1 MVECSKMLTSYER
14 EIREKYYSL
23 MENTSSSIEDY
34 INFIKKCNKAI
45 KSIKSYMNMEIGV
58 GRKISAEAKLNRI
71 IGLMRIIERKKKS
84 CLMTKNDK
92 IGGGGGGEKKIN
104 KTNERKYIW
113 QEVQSNF
120 KNRLQT
126 GVIINVSHIE
136 PINFMLDVK
145 DSVLQFIQKAIFKF
159 KFIKEVKYF
168 NTNYKILCESENI
181 INWYE
186 IEMSNIK
193 TQLEEFQE
201 RDSGWALSKIINIV
215 IQIIKYHPMTASS
228 YIKLPQWIQNKH
240 AVINVKN
247 RGKDCFAWAIMT
259 GLFPAK
265 KNCNLLSSYPHYKN
279 YLNFEGLEFP
289 ISIKDI
295 PKFEKLNKI
304 SINVFVTEKK
314 KILPTHLTKEEQIKH
329 FNLLYISNDYNYHYC
344 LIKNLSYLLS
354 NQCSRDKHTKYF
366 CNRCMHYFSSN
377 DKLIQHR
384 VDCNLV
390 NDCAVVLPAKNNNIL
405 QFKNYYKKLQVPFV
419 IYADFECLLEKIDS
433 LSVPAKAFQQHKPY
447 SIGYYVSCIYNN
459 NLSRFK
465 MQRSIDCAK
474 WFTNELQKIAVE
486 ISEIINDI
494 KPMEM
499 SKQDIQKF
507 VKASF
512 CYICEKPFSVNDVKV
527 RDHDHI
533 TGLFRGAAHNSCNI
547 NYKLKLNIPV
557 IFHNLSNYDAHFLIR
572 DITNS
577 FEGDVK
583 VIPLNME
590 KYMTIIKFIKN
601 SNIQF
606 IFLDLFRFL
615 NSSLE
620 KLDNYVDQN
629 NFTCLKS
636 EFQDISLNAF
646 NLLTRKGVFPYD
658 YVKDLNV
665 LNESKLPSRELFYN
679 YLNEC
684 KISEND
690 YTHALK
696 VWNTFNIQNIG
707 EYSDLYLKTDVLLLA
722 DIFENFRKSCIN
734 NYRLDP
740 VHYFSLPS
748 YTWDVMLFYTDIKL
762 ELVTDIDMLTFIERG
777 IRGGLSQCSNR
788 YAKANNK
795 FLSNYNSSES
805 SRYLMYFDVNNL
817 YGWAMSQA
825 LPFGQFEWVENC
837 ENFNVND
844 YADDSDTG
852 YIIEVDLF
860 YPEKIHDLQ
869 RDLPMCP
876 ENKKPPKSKISKLLA
891 TLNNKYRYVMHY
903 RNLKQ
908 ALNHGVVLEK
918 IHRILKF
925 KQSFWLKSYIDLN
938 TKLRTE
944 SNSDFE
950 KNLYKLMNNAVF
962 GKTIEN
968 VRKRYLVAIQ
978 MKKLNIIIDKP
989 IFIGMCVLDLSKVCL
1004 YSFHYDVILP
1014 KLKLDVK
1021 LLYTD
1026 TDSLIYEFKCE
1037 NIYDFI
1043 REKIDYFDTSDFP
1056 INNIYNIPLVNKKVI
1071 GLMKDECNGNLM
1083 SEFVGLRSKMYAY
1096 RINGVNKDKKCIK
1109 GIKSYVVKNIEF
1121 DDYIDSLKN
1130 FNTLICKQNII
1141 RSNLHNVFTICEEKI
1156 ALSPY
1161 DDNRYLIANSTDT
1174 LPWGHKNVIQV
1185 NYEN

>member
-1 MVECSKMLTSYER
+1 
-14 EIREKYYSL
+14 
-23 MENTSSSIEDY
+23 
-34 INFIKKCNKAI
+34 
-45 KSIKSYMNMEIGV
+45 
-58 GRKISAEAKLNRI
+58 
-71 IGLMRIIERKKKS
+71 
-84 CLMTKNDK
+84 
-92 IGGGGGGEKKIN
+92 
-104 KTNERKYIW
+104 
-113 QEVQSNF
+113 
-120 KNRLQT
+120 
-126 GVIINVSHIE
+126 
-136 PINFMLDVK
+136 
-145 DSVLQFIQKAIFKF
+145 
-159 KFIKEVKYF
+159 
-168 NTNYKILCESENI
+168 
-181 INWYE
+181 
-186 IEMSNIK
+186 
-193 TQLEEFQE
+193 
-201 RDSGWALSKIINIV
+201 
-215 IQIIKYHPMTASS
+215 
-228 YIKLPQWIQNKH
+228 
-240 AVINVKN
+240 
-247 RGKDCFAWAIMT
+247 
-259 GLFPAK
+259 
-265 KNCNLLSSYPHYKN
+265 
-279 YLNFEGLEFP
+279 
-289 ISIKDI
+289 
-295 PKFEKLNKI
+295 
-304 SINVFVTEKK
+304 
-314 KILPTHLTKEEQIKH
+314 
-329 FNLLYISNDYNYHYC
+329 
-344 LIKNLSYLLS
+344 
-354 NQCSRDKHTKYF
+354 
-366 CNRCMHYFSSN
+366 
-377 DKLIQHR
+377 
-384 VDCNLV
+384 
-390 NDCAVVLPAKNNNIL
+390 
-405 QFKNYYKKLQVPFV
+405 
-419 IYADFECLLEKIDS
+419 
-433 LSVPAKAFQQHKPY
+433 
-447 SIGYYVSCIYNN
+447 
-459 NLSRFK
+459 

-486 ISEIINDI
+486 ISEIINNI

-533 TGLFRGAAHNSCNI
+533 TGLFRGAAHNS
-547 NYKLKLNIPV
+547 Y
-557 IFHNLSNYDAHFLIR
+557 S
-572 DITNS
+572 
-577 FEGDVK
+577 
-583 VIPLNME
+583 
-590 KYMTIIKFIKN
+590 
-601 SNIQF
+601 
-606 IFLDLFRFL
+606 FRFL

-620 KLDNYVDQN
+620 KLANYVDQN

-646 NLLTRKGVFPYD
+646 NLLTRKGVFLYD

-679 YLNEC
+679 HLNEC
-684 KISEND
+684 EISEND
-690 YTHALK
+690 YTHTLK

-722 DIFENFRKSCIN
+722 DIFGNFRKSCIN
-734 NYRLDP
+734 NYKLDP
-740 VHYFSLPS
+740 VPYFSLPS
-748 YTWDVMLFYTDIKL
+748 YTWDIMLFYTDIKL

-844 YADDSDTG
+844 YADDSDKG
-852 YIIEVDLF
+852 YIIEVDLS

-876 ENKKPPKSKISKLLA
+876 ENKKPPNSKISKLLA
-891 TLNNKYRYVMHY
+891 TLNNKHRYVMHY

-968 VRKRYLVAIQ
+968 VRKRCNVYIKNNWGGRYGVRSLVSKPNFYRISIFDEDLVAIQ

-989 IFIGMCVLDLSKVCL
+989 IFIGMCILDLSK
-1004 YSFHYDVILP
+1004 D
-1014 KLKLDVK
+1014 
-1021 LLYTD
+1021 
-1026 TDSLIYEFKCE
+1026 
-1037 NIYDFI
+1037 
-1043 REKIDYFDTSDFP
+1043 
-1056 INNIYNIPLVNKKVI
+1056 IPLVNKKVI
-1071 GLMKDECNGNLM
+1071 GLMKDECN
-1083 SEFVGLRSKMYAY
+1083 
-1096 RINGVNKDKKCIK
+1096 
-1109 GIKSYVVKNIEF
+1109 EF

-1161 DDNRYLIANSTDT
+1161 DDKRYLIANSTDT
-1174 LPWGHKNVIQV
+1174 LPSGHKNVIQV

>member
-1 MVECSKMLTSYER
+1 
-14 EIREKYYSL
+14 
-23 MENTSSSIEDY
+23 
-34 INFIKKCNKAI
+34 
-45 KSIKSYMNMEIGV
+45 
-58 GRKISAEAKLNRI
+58 
-71 IGLMRIIERKKKS
+71 
-84 CLMTKNDK
+84 
-92 IGGGGGGEKKIN
+92 
-104 KTNERKYIW
+104 
-113 QEVQSNF
+113 
-120 KNRLQT
+120 
-126 GVIINVSHIE
+126 
-136 PINFMLDVK
+136 
-145 DSVLQFIQKAIFKF
+145 
-159 KFIKEVKYF
+159 
-168 NTNYKILCESENI
+168 
-181 INWYE
+181 
-186 IEMSNIK
+186 
-193 TQLEEFQE
+193 
-201 RDSGWALSKIINIV
+201 
-215 IQIIKYHPMTASS
+215 
-228 YIKLPQWIQNKH
+228 
-240 AVINVKN
+240 
-247 RGKDCFAWAIMT
+247 
-259 GLFPAK
+259 
-265 KNCNLLSSYPHYKN
+265 
-279 YLNFEGLEFP
+279 
-289 ISIKDI
+289 
-295 PKFEKLNKI
+295 
-304 SINVFVTEKK
+304 
-314 KILPTHLTKEEQIKH
+314 
-329 FNLLYISNDYNYHYC
+329 
-344 LIKNLSYLLS
+344 
-354 NQCSRDKHTKYF
+354 
-366 CNRCMHYFSSN
+366 
-377 DKLIQHR
+377 
-384 VDCNLV
+384 
-390 NDCAVVLPAKNNNIL
+390 
-405 QFKNYYKKLQVPFV
+405 
-419 IYADFECLLEKIDS
+419 
-433 LSVPAKAFQQHKPY
+433 
-447 SIGYYVSCIYNN
+447 
-459 NLSRFK
+459 
-465 MQRSIDCAK
+465 
-474 WFTNELQKIAVE
+474 
-486 ISEIINDI
+486 
-494 KPMEM
+494 M

-601 SNIQF
+601 SNIKF
-606 IFLDLFRFL
+606 IFLDSFRFL
-615 NSSLE
+615 NFSLE
-620 KLDNYVDQN
+620 KLANYVDQN
-629 NFTCLKS
+629 NFTCLKL
-636 EFQDISLNAF
+636 EFQNISLNAF

-658 YVKDLNV
+658 YVKDINV

-679 YLNEC
+679 HLNEC
-684 KISEND
+684 EISEND

-696 VWNTFNIQNIG
+696 VWNTFNIQNI
-707 EYSDLYLKTDVLLLA
+707 
-722 DIFENFRKSCIN
+722 DIFENFRKSFIN

-788 YAKANNK
+788 YAKA
-795 FLSNYNSSES
+795 
-805 SRYLMYFDVNNL
+805 
-817 YGWAMSQA
+817 

-852 YIIEVDLF
+852 YIIEVDLS

-876 ENKKPPKSKISKLLA
+876 ENEKPQKSKISKLLA
-891 TLNNKYRYVMHY
+891 TLNNKYCYVMHY

-908 ALNHGVVLEK
+908 ALNHCVVLEK

-938 TKLRTE
+938 INYELKRC
-944 SNSDFE
+944 NVHI
-950 KNLYKLMNNAVF
+950 KNNW
-962 GKTIEN
+962 GD
-968 VRKRYLVAIQ
+968 LVAIQ

-1004 YSFHYDVILP
+1004 YCFHYDVILP
-1014 KLKLDVK
+1014 KFKLDVK

-1043 REKIDYFDTSDFP
+1043 REKIDYFDTSDYP
-1056 INNIYNIPLVNKKVI
+1056 INNKYNIPLVNKKVI

-1161 DDNRYLIANSTDT
+1161 DDKRYLIANSTDT

>member
-1 MVECSKMLTSYER
+1 
-14 EIREKYYSL
+14 
-23 MENTSSSIEDY
+23 
-34 INFIKKCNKAI
+34 
-45 KSIKSYMNMEIGV
+45 
-58 GRKISAEAKLNRI
+58 
-71 IGLMRIIERKKKS
+71 
-84 CLMTKNDK
+84 
-92 IGGGGGGEKKIN
+92 
-104 KTNERKYIW
+104 
-113 QEVQSNF
+113 
-120 KNRLQT
+120 
-126 GVIINVSHIE
+126 
-136 PINFMLDVK
+136 
-145 DSVLQFIQKAIFKF
+145 
-159 KFIKEVKYF
+159 
-168 NTNYKILCESENI
+168 
-181 INWYE
+181 
-186 IEMSNIK
+186 
-193 TQLEEFQE
+193 
-201 RDSGWALSKIINIV
+201 
-215 IQIIKYHPMTASS
+215 
-228 YIKLPQWIQNKH
+228 
-240 AVINVKN
+240 
-247 RGKDCFAWAIMT
+247 MT

-354 NQCSRDKHTKYF
+354 NQSSRDKHTKYF

-390 NDCAVVLPAKNNNIL
+390 NDCAVIPPAKNNNIL
-405 QFKNYYKKLQVPFV
+405 QFKNYYKKLHVPFV

-433 LSVPAKAFQQHKPY
+433 FSVPAKAFQQHKPY
-447 SIGYYVSCIYNN
+447 SIGYYVSCNYNT

-512 CYICEKPFSVNDVKV
+512 FYICEKPFSVNDVKV

-557 IFHNLSNYDAHFLIR
+557 IFHNVSNYDAHFLIR

-583 VIPLNME
+583 VILLNTE

-601 SNIQF
+601 
-606 IFLDLFRFL
+606 
-615 NSSLE
+615 
-620 KLDNYVDQN
+620 K
-629 NFTCLKS
+629 
-636 EFQDISLNAF
+636 FQDISLNAF
-646 NLLTRKGVFPYD
+646 NLLTHKGVFPYD

-665 LNESKLPSRELFYN
+665 LNESKLTSQ
-679 YLNEC
+679 
-684 KISEND
+684 ND
-690 YTHALK
+690 YTNALK

-707 EYSDLYLKTDVLLLA
+707 EHSGLYLKTDVLLLA

-734 NYRLDP
+734 NYRLDS

-748 YTWDVMLFYTDIKL
+748 YTWDVMLFYNDIKL

-852 YIIEVDLF
+852 YIIEVNLS

-908 ALNHGVVLEK
+908 ALNHE
-918 IHRILKF
+918 F
-925 KQSFWLKSYIDLN
+925 IDLN

-950 KNLYKLMNNAVF
+950 KNLYKFTNNAVF

-968 VRKRYLVAIQ
+968 VRKRCNVHIKNNWGGRYGVRSLVSKQNFYRISIFDEDLVAIQ

-989 IFIGMCVLDLSKVCL
+989 IIIGMCVLDLSKVCL

-1014 KLKLDVK
+1014 KFKLDVK

-1037 NIYDFI
+1037 DIYDFI
-1043 REKIDYFDTSDFP
+1043 REKIDYFDTSDYP
-1056 INNIYNIPLVNKKVI
+1056 INNKYNIPLVNKKVI

-1161 DDNRYLIANSTDT
+1161 DDKRYLIANSTDT

>member
-1 MVECSKMLTSYER
+1 
-14 EIREKYYSL
+14 
-23 MENTSSSIEDY
+23 
-34 INFIKKCNKAI
+34 
-45 KSIKSYMNMEIGV
+45 
-58 GRKISAEAKLNRI
+58 
-71 IGLMRIIERKKKS
+71 
-84 CLMTKNDK
+84 
-92 IGGGGGGEKKIN
+92 
-104 KTNERKYIW
+104 
-113 QEVQSNF
+113 
-120 KNRLQT
+120 
-126 GVIINVSHIE
+126 
-136 PINFMLDVK
+136 
-145 DSVLQFIQKAIFKF
+145 
-159 KFIKEVKYF
+159 
-168 NTNYKILCESENI
+168 
-181 INWYE
+181 
-186 IEMSNIK
+186 
-193 TQLEEFQE
+193 
-201 RDSGWALSKIINIV
+201 
-215 IQIIKYHPMTASS
+215 
-228 YIKLPQWIQNKH
+228 
-240 AVINVKN
+240 
-247 RGKDCFAWAIMT
+247 
-259 GLFPAK
+259 
-265 KNCNLLSSYPHYKN
+265 
-279 YLNFEGLEFP
+279 
-289 ISIKDI
+289 
-295 PKFEKLNKI
+295 
-304 SINVFVTEKK
+304 
-314 KILPTHLTKEEQIKH
+314 
-329 FNLLYISNDYNYHYC
+329 
-344 LIKNLSYLLS
+344 
-354 NQCSRDKHTKYF
+354 
-366 CNRCMHYFSSN
+366 
-377 DKLIQHR
+377 
-384 VDCNLV
+384 
-390 NDCAVVLPAKNNNIL
+390 
-405 QFKNYYKKLQVPFV
+405 
-419 IYADFECLLEKIDS
+419 
-433 LSVPAKAFQQHKPY
+433 
-447 SIGYYVSCIYNN
+447 
-459 NLSRFK
+459 

-474 WFTNELQKIAVE
+474 SFTNELQKIAVE

-507 VKASF
+507 AKASF

-533 TGLFRGAAHNSCNI
+533 TGLFRGAAHNS
-547 NYKLKLNIPV
+547 Y
-557 IFHNLSNYDAHFLIR
+557 
-572 DITNS
+572 S
-577 FEGDVK
+577 FR
-583 VIPLNME
+583 L
-590 KYMTIIKFIKN
+590 
-601 SNIQF
+601 
-606 IFLDLFRFL
+606 L

-620 KLDNYVDQN
+620 KLANYVDQN

-665 LNESKLPSRELFYN
+665 LNESKLPSQ
-679 YLNEC
+679 
-684 KISEND
+684 ND

-740 VHYFSLPS
+740 VHYLSLPS

-762 ELVTDIDMLTFIERG
+762 ELVTDIQGLFLTAEHRRFV
-777 IRGGLSQCSNR
+777 

-844 YADDSDTG
+844 YDDSDTG

-944 SNSDFE
+944 SNSDFQ

-968 VRKRYLVAIQ
+968 VRKRCNVHIKNNWGGRYGVRSLVSKPNFYRISIFDEDLVAIQ

-1014 KLKLDVK
+1014 KFKLDVK

-1043 REKIDYFDTSDFP
+1043 REKIDYFDTSDYP

-1161 DDNRYLIANSTDT
+1161 DDKRYLIANSTDT

>member
-1 MVECSKMLTSYER
+1 MK
-14 EIREKYYSL
+14 
-23 MENTSSSIEDY
+23 
-34 INFIKKCNKAI
+34 
-45 KSIKSYMNMEIGV
+45 IGV

-84 CLMTKNDK
+84 CLMTKNEK
-92 IGGGGGGEKKIN
+92 IGGGGGEKKIN
-104 KTNERKYIW
+104 KTIERRYIW

-126 GVIINVSHIE
+126 GVIINVPHIE

-159 KFIKEVKYF
+159 KFIKVMLIFSGLFVSKNNEEVKYF
-168 NTNYKILCESENI
+168 NTNYKICESENI

-247 RGKDCFAWAIMT
+247 RGKDCFAWSIMT

-314 KILPTHLTKEEQIKH
+314 KILPTHLTKE
-329 FNLLYISNDYNYHYC
+329 D
-344 LIKNLSYLLS
+344 
-354 NQCSRDKHTKYF
+354 
-366 CNRCMHYFSSN
+366 SN

-433 LSVPAKAFQQHKPY
+433 LSVPAKAFQEHKPY
-447 SIGYYVSCIYNN
+447 SIGYYVSCNYNN

-533 TGLFRGAAHNSCNI
+533 TGLFRGAAHNS
-547 NYKLKLNIPV
+547 Y
-557 IFHNLSNYDAHFLIR
+557 S
-572 DITNS
+572 
-577 FEGDVK
+577 
-583 VIPLNME
+583 
-590 KYMTIIKFIKN
+590 
-601 SNIQF
+601 
-606 IFLDLFRFL
+606 FRFL

-620 KLDNYVDQN
+620 KLANYVDQN

-679 YLNEC
+679 HLDEC
-684 KISEND
+684 EISEND

-968 VRKRYLVAIQ
+968 VRKRCNVHIKNNWGGRYGVRSLVSKPNFYRISIFDEDLVAIQ

-989 IFIGMCVLDLSKVCL
+989 IFIGMCVLDLSKV
-1004 YSFHYDVILP
+1004 
-1014 KLKLDVK
+1014 
-1021 LLYTD
+1021 
-1026 TDSLIYEFKCE
+1026 
-1037 NIYDFI
+1037 
-1043 REKIDYFDTSDFP
+1043 EKTISD
-1056 INNIYNIPLVNKKVI
+1056 
-1071 GLMKDECNGNLM
+1071 
-1083 SEFVGLRSKMYAY
+1083 
-1096 RINGVNKDKKCIK
+1096 
-1109 GIKSYVVKNIEF
+1109 
-1121 DDYIDSLKN
+1121 
-1130 FNTLICKQNII
+1130 
-1141 RSNLHNVFTICEEKI
+1141 
-1156 ALSPY
+1156 
-1161 DDNRYLIANSTDT
+1161 
-1174 LPWGHKNVIQV
+1174 
-1185 NYEN
+1185 